1 MLSIAQWDSSTGAYR
16 VHLCVLP
23 KIFPNVSLKLLIVQV
38 TVVKPTPQSAC
49 WTPRSKHYKVQCSAK
64 RLCAVLSRVWFFA
77 TPWTLTH
84 QASLSMEFSR
94 HKHWSGLPFPSPED
108 LLYPGIKP
116 ASLESPTLQADSLPL
131 CHLFYL
137 YLKRSWSVISKSIKQ
152 SYARGY
158 RICIQ
163 RTKQRTKSSSFQSKT
178 LERRSLKHHQFS
190 IKWCSHIF
198 QEPYK
203 SLKPL
208 HNCVCQK
215 NTRSQNSQFYG
226 HS

>member
-1 MLSIAQWDSSTGAYR
+1 MYKCGHLLSIAQWDSSTGAYR

-64 RLCAVLSRVWFFA
+64 RLCPTL
-77 TPWTLTH
+77 WTLTH

-116 ASLESPTLQADSLPL
+116 ASLESPTLAGRFFTTVPPVLPL
-131 CHLFYL
+131 FKKIMICNFKVHQTELCKRLSDL
-137 YLKRSWSVISKSIKQ
+137 YSKNK
-152 SYARGY
+152 
-158 RICIQ
+158 
-163 RTKQRTKSSSFQSKT
+163 TK
-178 LERRSLKHHQFS
+178 
-190 IKWCSHIF
+190 
-198 QEPYK
+198 
-203 SLKPL
+203 
-208 HNCVCQK
+208 N
-215 NTRSQNSQFYG
+215 
-226 HS
+226 